1 MKSHGRVVIEDK
13 NLDFGLIRL
22 YILQRAAI
30 EPTTSLGIA
39 EELTLHGLKLSAGSV
54 SQILRSLEQKGYL
67 VSARAPNGPQIHKIY
82 RLTSRGRLI
91 SGQARQKIRELLV
104 GLTI

>member
-13 NLDFGLIRL
+13 NLDFGSIRL

-39 EELTLHGLKLSAGSV
+39 EELTLHGLKLSTGSV
-54 SQILRSLEQKGYL
+54 SQILRGLEERGYL
-67 VSARAPNGPQIHKIY
+67 VSARAPNVRQSHKTY

-91 SGQARQKIRELLV
+91 SGQARQKVRELLA
-104 GLTI
+104 GLTT